1 MKKKKKEMEMNNT
14 EKHKGKTEIKK
25 ERKTYDD
32 RKQKQEKGGTERN
45 LNERP
50 GSVRE
55 RNKTRARS
63 LGMMKGTK
71 QTNKQTQT
79 KGGTKRKL
87 MKDQK
92 LLEKVMKQK
101 VERKE

>member
-1 MKKKKKEMEMNNT
+1 MEMNNT
-14 EKHKGKTEIKK
+14 EKHKEKQRSRE

-32 RKQKQEKGGTERN
+32 RTQKQKKGGTERN

-55 RNKTRARS
+55 RNITRARQG
-63 LGMMKGTK
+63 GMMKGTK
-71 QTNKQTQT
+71 QTNKHG
-79 KGGTKRKL
+79 KKRGTKRKL

-92 LLEKVMKQK
+92 LLEKEMKQK